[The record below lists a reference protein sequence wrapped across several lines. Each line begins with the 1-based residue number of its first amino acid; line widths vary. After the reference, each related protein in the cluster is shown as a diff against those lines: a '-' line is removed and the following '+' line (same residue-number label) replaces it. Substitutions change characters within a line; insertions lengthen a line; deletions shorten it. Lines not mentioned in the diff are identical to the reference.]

1 MGMLVVAERINASR
15 KNIRAALERLDSE
28 SIQREALAQAKA
40 GANYIDINGGT
51 FPGREAE
58 LLTWLVE
65 IVQEA
70 TELPLCLDSSDPAA
84 LAAALPKVKTPR
96 PMINSITLEDG
107 RFEPV
112 LRLVIEHRAKVI
124 ALCQGQGKPPVTISE
139 KENVAVRM
147 VGRLT
152 QAGVPLDDIYV
163 DPLVFPLATDP
174 NSGQATIGAIRAI
187 MKRFPGIHTIC
198 GLTNISHGIPA
209 RKLVNRTFLACA
221 MAKGLD
227 SAILDPTDSLLMSNV
242 IAAEAALGIDEY
254 CINLIGAFQSDKL
267 G

>member
-1 MGMLVVAERINASR
+1 MLIVAEKINASR
-15 KNIRAALERLDSE
+15 KTIRAALESLDSE
-28 SIQREALAQAKA
+28 FIRRVALTQAKA
-40 GANYIDINGGT
+40 GANYIDVNGGT

-65 IVQEA
+65 VVQEV
-70 TELPLCLDSSDPAA
+70 TDLPLCLDSSDPAA
-84 LAAALPKVKTPR
+84 LAAALPKVKNRR

-112 LRLVIEHRAKVI
+112 LRLVCEYQAKVI
-124 ALCQGQGKPPVTISE
+124 ALCQGQGRPPVTISA
-139 KENVAVRM
+139 KEDIAVRI

-152 QAGVPLDDIYV
+152 QAGIPLDDIYV

-174 NSGQATIGAIRAI
+174 NSGKAAIGAINAI

-198 GLTNISHGIPA
+198 GLTNISYGIPA
-209 RKLVNRTFLACA
+209 PKLVNRTFLVCA
-221 MAKGLD
+221 MAHGLD
-227 SAILDPTDSLLMSNV
+227 SAILDPTDPLLIGNV

-254 CINLIGAFQSDKL
+254 CINLIGAFKS
-267 G
+267 GRMG